1 MLCAS
6 LDGREVWGRMDTC
19 KCMTE
24 SLHCSLETTT
34 TLLIGCTPIQHFLN
48 ESKTT
53 GHLGEMVEPKAG
65 VETVQTNLE
74 YHMPGS
80 TQRTMFHCP
89 SQGQLGIEISNYNNG
104 FKLIK

>member
-34 TLLIGCTPIQHFLN
+34 KLLIGCTPIQHFLN
-48 ESKTT
+48 ESRKT

-65 VETVQTNLE
+65 VETVQDE
-74 YHMPGS
+74 PG
-80 TQRTMFHCP
+80 
-89 SQGQLGIEISNYNNG
+89 ISYARKYSKNNVPLSKSG
-104 FKLIK
+104 TVRYRNK

>member
-6 LDGREVWGRMDTC
+6 LDGREVWERMDTC

-65 VETVQTNLE
+65 VETVPDE
-74 YHMPGS
+74 PG
-80 TQRTMFHCP
+80 
-89 SQGQLGIEISNYNNG
+89 ISYARKYSKNNVPLSKSG
-104 FKLIK
+104 TVRYRNK